1 MSKIFLLKSLPLILH
16 TVVKPNFVFKIKEN
30 MKNYNMN
37 FRAKNAKNSHSQNWN
52 FRYKNSFPTQC
63 VSEKFYNIATGC
75 LDISI
80 ANERPPCVICQKLKL
95 PPPLFFQG
103 SIFLLLKVYETNS
116 EGETPCN
123 TKPKIDFIWLK
134 NRLLSLNLKLNL
146 E

>member
-30 MKNYNMN
+30 MENYNLN
-37 FRAKNAKNSHSQNWN
+37 FRAKNTKNSHSQNWN

-123 TKPKIDFIWLK
+123 TKPKINFIWLK
-134 NRLLSLNLKLNL
+134 NRLLSLKM
-146 E
+146 